1 MFVKANLFIHFSL
14 RRQRKPDNNSRVGF
28 GGIGGC
34 GGTDATNVHG
44 CIRGDVRDVS

>member
-1 MFVKANLFIHFSL
+1 MFVKADLFFHFSL

-34 GGTDATNVHG
+34 GGTDATSDG
-44 CIRGDVRDVS
+44 GLDRDS